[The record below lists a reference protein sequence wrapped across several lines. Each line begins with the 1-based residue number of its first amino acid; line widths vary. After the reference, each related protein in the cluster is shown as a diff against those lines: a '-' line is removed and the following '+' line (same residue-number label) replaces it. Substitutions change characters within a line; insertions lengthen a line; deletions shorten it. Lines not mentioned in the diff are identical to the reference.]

1 MCRKFTLDFGTDAKH
16 KFGFIWHKNSL
27 RPTSWY
33 SEDYQ
38 VLSRFGLGNDEK
50 GGEITCK
57 ALIYFQKPCCFS
69 MPGIY
74 THSSSLKSFPEFQR
88 LCHSV
93 CGMYGESLPD
103 VNYFEVSLIFQE

>member
-50 GGEITCK
+50 GGGDHVQSLDLFPK
-57 ALIYFQKPCCFS
+57 ALLFFDARYIHPFLKPQE
-69 MPGIY
+69 
-74 THSSSLKSFPEFQR
+74 FP
-88 LCHSV
+88 
-93 CGMYGESLPD
+93 
-103 VNYFEVSLIFQE
+103 

>member
-1 MCRKFTLDFGTDAKH
+1 LTRSINWGLYGTKIRSAQH
-16 KFGFIWHKNSL
+16 RGIVRTIRCCLASVSA
-27 RPTSWY
+27 TM
-33 SEDYQ
+33 
-38 VLSRFGLGNDEK
+38 K

-74 THSSSLKSFPEFQR
+74 TYSSNLKSFPEFQR

-93 CGMYGESLPD
+93 CGICGESLPD
-103 VNYFEVSLIFQE
+103 VNYFEVSLVFQECFTS